1 MLQSSSFTGHPPLGQ
16 EEMLLTLYLSH
27 MSFNPSWNGWCPL
40 KGRAISLAG
49 AKKLSPSEMPQ
60 SLSIYNSRGRHR
72 PCTGKRQA
80 QWEGG
85 KWVVVIQ
92 RLEKFWVIPVLSP
105 AKITLH
111 KSASL
116 LLGGQLKLGGLSVG
130 CSSLGAKLR
139 LCLRPTART
148 ALVCSW
154 CFSVWPY

>member
-1 MLQSSSFTGHPPLGQ
+1 MGNKKAKSLQNEHLRLNAGALGSHLCCRAVPSLGTRCSGR
-16 EEMLLTLYLSH
+16 EEMLLTLYLTH

-49 AKKLSPSEMPQ
+49 AKKLSPSEMPH

-85 KWVVVIQ
+85 NWVVVIQ

-116 LLGGQLKLGGLSVG
+116 LFRG
-130 CSSLGAKLR
+130 
-139 LCLRPTART
+139 
-148 ALVCSW
+148 
-154 CFSVWPY
+154 